1 MTSFRPFAITDL
13 MTLISSLSKETS
25 NSYNDIMNMPGHI
38 LLGIYNTL
46 VKIFEEEKKRQE
58 DESSKYKSSIPSM
71 TSGNYNIGNINP
83 SDLMRNFNM

>member
-1 MTSFRPFAITDL
+1 MITDL

-46 VKIFEEEKKRQE
+46 TKIFEEEKKRQ
-58 DESSKYKSSIPSM
+58 DEESGKYKQSLPSGVGSFDPRSYLSGVNIP
-71 TSGNYNIGNINP
+71 G
-83 SDLMRNFNM
+83 L

>member
-58 DESSKYKSSIPSM
+58 EESS
-71 TSGNYNIGNINP
+71 NYNLPNGNMNLGNFNP
-83 SDLMRNFNM
+83 SDYLKNLPSF